1 MGQCM
6 LGCLFPCLAQ
16 SWLQT
21 PMGAGGGVFSVEQ
34 EEPGAGPEHPLNSR
48 VGLRGACGA
57 MHLAHSY
64 PQAQGV
70 QD

>member
-1 MGQCM
+1 MYAWLPVSL
-6 LGCLFPCLAQ
+6 LGTELVADPNGG
-16 SWLQT
+16 W
-21 PMGAGGGVFSVEQ
+21 GGVFSVEQ

-57 MHLAHSY
+57 MHLAHAY